1 VHGKVIRIAHGFA
14 CGRAHGPSAG
24 SGSAQSLANGHDR
37 FFPLGALV
45 VPAVV
50 VVHIYISFAN
60 LAGVPGRTMW
70 HVCHLQAGIL
80 AARRSTV
87 KNATVFRV
95 LLQYVLT
102 LS

>member
-1 VHGKVIRIAHGFA
+1 MDHLQGLGLL
-14 CGRAHGPSAG
+14 S
-24 SGSAQSLANGHDR
+24 
-37 FFPLGALV
+37 PLPMAMTVFSHLV
-45 VPAVV
+45 PWWCLPWSSY
-50 VVHIYISFAN
+50 IYISFAN